1 MKAPTSRINQASIQ
15 HNYSMLK
22 LLSGSQMLIAVIK
35 GSAYGHDAL
44 SDLDTIAVA
53 RIDEAIERR
62 NCRVKQPI
70 LLLVSPC

>member
-1 MKAPTSRINQASIQ
+1 
-15 HNYSMLK
+15 
-22 LLSGSQMLIAVIK
+22 MLIAVIK